1 MEGLLDGFCSSK
13 NFNFTVVVRPSKSH
27 GNADHLSR
35 LVSIGPANTVPL
47 DDNLLDADLFEVDIL
62 FPDYVEILTYLET
75 N

>member
-1 MEGLLDGFCSSK
+1 M
-13 NFNFTVVVRPSKSH
+13 VRPRKSH

-62 FPDYVEILTYLET
+62 FLDYVEILTYLET